1 MYFVYDF
8 MIIII
13 IIGLQWPETD
23 FRSLRLQRDC
33 AMSVTN
39 ADALM
44 TFHAFYSHNLD
55 LDSMTLTYKTYL
67 HTNNELGQGFQKL

>member
-1 MYFVYDF
+1 
-8 MIIII
+8 
-13 IIGLQWPETD
+13 
-23 FRSLRLQRDC
+23 
-33 AMSVTN
+33 MSVTN